1 MTQQRQ
7 VALRETG
14 WAGERLPLDAV
25 RLEQFL
31 DLQRAL
37 LLAGTDVETLPDR
50 LAQAVSVFLGVPG
63 AAVGVVCDG
72 SYHLLATYGVGA
84 DYRNRYEAAVL
95 RDSPLGT
102 ALLSGRPTVLPAPD
116 GERRQT
122 LLLPFDGPELLG
134 ALHLVPEADR
144 TLTEHDL
151 GLSRVMTLL
160 AGVAL
165 ANAQQHRRLTQLA
178 RLKSDALTAMAHDLR
193 APLNALI
200 GYAELL
206 GDGAFGAVTVEQR
219 EVSGTLGRQ
228 ALELVDL
235 LGATLDVARL
245 ETGQLPVRSETFAL
259 VEVLEALRAG
269 TFAQATHEG
278 LLACRVA
285 ADLPPLESDRVKVK
299 QILQNLV
306 DNALKHGGHAPVE
319 VDVALAPDREAVR
332 VTVRDRGP
340 GIAADLLPHL
350 FEPFCSGG
358 AGGTGFGLYLVRSF
372 AEALGGR
379 VAARSLPGDGTAVT
393 VELPLRARAH

>member
-1 MTQQRQ
+1 VTQQRQ
-7 VALRETG
+7 ALLQEMR
-14 WAGERLPLDAV
+14 WAGERLPLDVV

-31 DLQRAL
+31 DLQRTL

-50 LAQAVSVFLGVPG
+50 LAQAVSVFLGVQG
-63 AAVGVVCDG
+63 AAVGVVRDG

-84 DYRNRYEAAVL
+84 DYHSRYEAAVL
-95 RDSPLGT
+95 RDSPLGA
-102 ALLSGRPTVLPAPD
+102 ALLSGRPIVLPEID
-116 GERRQT
+116 GRRQT

-134 ALHLVPEADR
+134 AVHLVPEADH

-151 GLSRVMTLL
+151 ELSRVMTLL

-165 ANAQQHRRLTQLA
+165 ANAQQHRRLAQLA

-206 GDGAFGAVTVEQR
+206 GDGAFGALTAEQR
-219 EVSGTLGRQ
+219 EVSGTLERQ

-245 ETGQLPVRSETFAL
+245 ETGQVPLRSERFA
-259 VEVLEALRAG
+259 VAEVLETLRAG
-269 TFAQATHEG
+269 TFAQATREG
-278 LLACRVA
+278 LLACRVS
-285 ADLPPLESDRVKVK
+285 ADLPLLESDRVKVK

-306 DNALKHGGHAPVE
+306 DNALKHGGRAPVE
-319 VDVALAPDREAVR
+319 VEVTLAPDREAVR

-340 GIAADLLPHL
+340 GIADDLLPNL
-350 FEPFCSGG
+350 FEPFRSGSP
-358 AGGTGFGLYLVRSF
+358 GGTGFGLYLVRSF

-393 VELPLRARAH
+393 VELPLNARG